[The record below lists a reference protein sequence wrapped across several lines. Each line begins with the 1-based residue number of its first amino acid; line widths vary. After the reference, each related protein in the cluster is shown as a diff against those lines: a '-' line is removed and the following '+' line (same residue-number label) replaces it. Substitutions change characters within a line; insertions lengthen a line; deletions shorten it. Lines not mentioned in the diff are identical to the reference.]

1 MAWATHRRWQ
11 GRDYQIGIKPSATA
25 WASHRRWQA
34 KYCPIGT
41 YLDGS
46 TAGFLKIKKGYKG
59 SDGRQGITRAAILF
73 QNDAR
78 PY

>member
-34 KYCPIGT
+34 KYCPIGMAARQ
-41 YLDGS
+41 D
-46 TAGFLKIKKGYKG
+46 FLIYKKGYKG